1 MVFWD
6 WTLILLVPAFLLGL
20 YAQFKVSSSFRRFSK
35 VASSRGLTGAEA
47 ARLVLE
53 GAGLYNVGIKVGGR
67 RLSDHYDPRD
77 RSLTLSPDV
86 GNSKSLAAL
95 GVAAHEAGHALQHA
109 EGYAAFKLRS
119 TLVPVANIGSNLG
132 IILFFIGW
140 ILGAYQGIPWL
151 MNIGIILF
159 SAAVLFTLVT
169 LPVEFNASNRAI
181 KELTNKSIL
190 VGKAEIEGAK
200 KVLNAAALTYVAAAL
215 MAVLQLARMIL
226 ISRR

>member
-1 MVFWD
+1 MIFWD
-6 WTLILLVPAFLLGL
+6 WTLILLVPAFLLGV
-20 YAQFKVSSSFRRFSK
+20 YAQFKVSSSFKKYSQ

-86 GNSKSLAAL
+86 GESKSLAAL

-109 EGYAAFKLRS
+109 QGYAPFKLRS
-119 TLVPVANIGSNLG
+119 ALVPVANIGTNLG
-132 IILFFIGW
+132 FILFIVGMIF
-140 ILGAYQGIPWL
+140 GAAVGIPWL
-151 MNIGIILF
+151 MNVGIVLF

-200 KVLNAAALTYVAAAL
+200 KVLSAAALTYVAAAL
-215 MAVLQLARMIL
+215 MAMLQLARMIL

>member
-6 WTLILLVPAFLLGL
+6 WTLILLVPAFILGV
-20 YAQFKVSSSFRRFSK
+20 YAQAKVTSTFKRYSQ

-47 ARLVLE
+47 ARLVLD
-53 GAGLYNVGIKVGGR
+53 GGGLYQVGIEVAGG
-67 RLSDHYDPRD
+67 RLSDHYDPRT

-86 GNSKSLAAL
+86 GNSNSLAAL

-109 EGYAAFKLRS
+109 QGYAAFKARS
-119 TLVPVANIGSNLG
+119 ALVPVANIGSNLG
-132 IILFFIGW
+132 IVIFVVGMIF
-140 ILGAYQGIPWL
+140 GASQGVPWL
-151 MNIGIILF
+151 MNVGILLF
-159 SAAVLFTLVT
+159 SAAVLFSLVT

-190 VGKAEIEGAK
+190 MGTELEGAK
-200 KVLNAAALTYVAAAL
+200 KVLSAAALTYVAAAL
-215 MAVLQLARMIL
+215 MAILTLLRLIL

>member
-6 WTLILLVPAFLLGL
+6 WTLILLIPAFLLGA
-20 YAQFKVSSSFRRFSK
+20 YAQFKVSSSFRKFSK

-86 GNSKSLAAL
+86 GNSRSLAAL